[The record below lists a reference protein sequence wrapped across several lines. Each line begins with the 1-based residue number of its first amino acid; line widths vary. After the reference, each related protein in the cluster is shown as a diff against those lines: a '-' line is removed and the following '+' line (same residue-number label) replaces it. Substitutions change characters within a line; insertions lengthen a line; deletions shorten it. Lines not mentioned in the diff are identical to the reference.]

1 MTEHVRQR
9 KFFLP
14 ERVPHAWSVRFAQ
27 DGISPQGERCDLA
40 LGMVANV
47 AKGDG
52 VVRNDFDHV
61 SIFQRPI
68 FNATWDAHRRCWR
81 DFVARG
87 EEGFTLSPTE
97 ENREVVYRC
106 KPFWYRLDM
115 TGAQGPSYVS
125 VSERP
130 LRGYTL
136 APMFKN
142 GTTYEYRPCFEM
154 GLGEDGKPHSRA
166 GLEPFS
172 GFYGN
177 IMPMA
182 RLYDPAARTEKMA
195 DWFSDYL
202 LLLVE
207 FATRSLQSVMC
218 GMIKYPFAFKWQKT
232 ASDTLAAGFYTTE
245 PAKID
250 IGSRLCIKYRVVSN
264 KEEKRYCK
272 VVGLGEETEAGY
284 PILLDMDDLEAFFA
298 DMESC
303 EIGYG
308 AQLTGS
314 ALSHVTNASSGT
326 WGDQPACPF
335 VWRGKENA
343 WGNVTSMICD
353 VLFNND
359 HPTGMA
365 ICHLE
370 DISYYDGTLNEHYVQ
385 YEYGKPYMELY
396 KYQSY
401 VVSFGAYGK
410 PYLLVPSE
418 LQSTYP
424 EYYWA
429 TYTRHL
435 PITHKGVAHLC
446 VGGDITGTNGINH
459 GTYEIIQSP
468 TTTSYGGRLILEEGS

>member
-14 ERVPHAWSVRFAQ
+14 ERVPHAWSVRFPQ

-40 LGMVANV
+40 FGMVANV
-47 AKGDG
+47 ALGDA
-52 VVRNDFDHV
+52 VVRNDFDRI

-68 FNATWDAHRRCWR
+68 FNATWDAQKRRWV

-125 VSERP
+125 VSDKP
-130 LRGYTL
+130 LNGYTL

-142 GTTYEYRPCFEM
+142 GTAYEYRPCFEM
-154 GLGEDGKPHSRA
+154 AMGDDSKPHSRA
-166 GLEPFS
+166 GLVPFE
-172 GFYGN
+172 GRFAE
-177 IMPMA
+177 IMPTA
-182 RLYDPAARTEKMA
+182 RLYDSAAHTEKMA

-218 GMIKYPFAFKWQKT
+218 GVMKRQLNVTWHKT
-232 ASDTLAAGFYTTE
+232 ASEMLAAGFYTDE
-245 PAKID
+245 PATVGAGARVR
-250 IGSRLCIKYRVVSN
+250 IGYRTDTSGEGN
-264 KEEKRYCK
+264 YFCRILG
-272 VVGLGEETEAGY
+272 VGEQNEWGY
-284 PILLDMDDLEAFFA
+284 PILLDLDDLEGFFA
-298 DMESC
+298 NKVSC
-303 EIGYG
+303 SLSY
-308 AQLTGS
+308 ATHLTGE

-326 WGDQPACPF
+326 WGELEASPF

-343 WGNVTSMICD
+343 WGNVASTVCD

-359 HPTGMA
+359 YPTGMSV
-365 ICHLE
+365 CHLE
-370 DISYYDGTLNEHYVQ
+370 DLSQYDGTLNEY
-385 YEYGKPYMELY
+385 YTEYDYGKVYMEGTRVIG
-396 KYQSY
+396 Y
-401 VVSFGAYGK
+401 VISFAAYGK
-410 PYLLVPSE
+410 PYLLVPSL
-418 LQSTYP
+418 LQYDYP

-429 TYTRHL
+429 TYTRHV
-435 PITHKGVAHLC
+435 PFTRRGVGYLR
-446 VGGDITGTNGINH
+446 VGGDVTGSNGVNH
-459 GTYEIIQSP
+459 GTYEIIAN
-468 TTTSYGGRLILEEGS
+468 TTTLGFGGRLILEEGI